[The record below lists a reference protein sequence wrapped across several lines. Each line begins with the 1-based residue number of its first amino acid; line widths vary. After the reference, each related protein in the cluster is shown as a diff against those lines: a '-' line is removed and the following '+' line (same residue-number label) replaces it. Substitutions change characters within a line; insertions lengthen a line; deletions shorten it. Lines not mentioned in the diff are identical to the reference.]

1 MRAILL
7 VILCAVTASAQTL
20 THYGSAADITG
31 DSNSRNGIGNHDNQ
45 LVPLQS
51 AALSAAVAQ
60 QHGLK
65 IGQSFTVTDA
75 SGTTHSL
82 SYDDTVPAA
91 FTDPKTGQIVQEGP
105 RIDIY
110 DPNNVLGSANGFS
123 AQVTSVNGGETVTSP
138 EGVTTTIPTGTTLA
152 SVAFSAQQQAISG
165 GAAMD
170 AISSKFTN
178 AVQQWMPVIK
188 GHASTLFWIL
198 AACAAAWTFAVLVL
212 RQGDLAD
219 LIGAVVRFVF
229 ITSFFWW
236 ILQHGDGFARKI
248 LQSTAQLA
256 GESSAMNGLDYGAFS
271 NMGLQILIQ
280 VFQHVSVFQPIV
292 ATGAIILAILIL
304 IALGLITANILLVVV
319 ESYVVVYAGL
329 IFLAFG
335 AMEWSREMSIGYYKT
350 ILAYG
355 IKLMTTLL
363 LAGIGLSILQG
374 IQAQAGQGWG
384 SDIMNLGVALITSA
398 ILLGIIGKAPGV
410 VAGITGV
417 STSGAGGHGWTSFLT
432 GAGLAATIGSG
443 AGAAAVQGGR
453 QLGQAVRNAVKQG
466 QALSRGRP

>member
-1 MRAILL
+1 MKLL
-7 VILCAVTASAQTL
+7 ISVLLFAVTASAQTL
-20 THYGSAADITG
+20 THYGSRQDALG
-31 DSNSRNGIGNHDNQ
+31 DTNSRDAIGNHDNT
-45 LVPLQS
+45 LTPLRS
-51 AALSAAVAQ
+51 AALSDSVAQ
-60 QHGLK
+60 QYGLK

-91 FTDPKTGQIVQEGP
+91 FTDPKTGQLVQEGP

-123 AQVTSVNGGETVTSP
+123 APVTSINGGQTVTSP
-138 EGVTTTIPTGTTLA
+138 EGVTTTIPTGTTPA
-152 SVAFSAQQQAISG
+152 SAAFASQQQAISG
-165 GAAMD
+165 GAALD
-170 AISSKFTN
+170 AISSQFTN
-178 AVQQWMPVIK
+178 ATQQWMPVIK

-198 AACAAAWTFAVLVL
+198 AAIAAAWTFAVLVM
-212 RQGDLAD
+212 RQADLAE

-236 ILQHGDGFARKI
+236 ILQHGDGFARTI
-248 LQSTAQLA
+248 LQSTARLA
-256 GESSAMNGLDYGAFS
+256 GESSAMNGLDYGAFATI
-271 NMGLQILIQ
+271 GLQILIQ
-280 VFQHVSVFQPIV
+280 TAQHVSIFQPV
-292 ATGAIILAILIL
+292 VGTCAILLAILIL
-304 IALGLITANILLVVV
+304 IAVGLITVNILLVVV

-374 IQAQAGQGWG
+374 IQAKAGQGWG
-384 SDIMNLGVALITSA
+384 TDIANLGIALITAA
-398 ILLGIIGKAPGV
+398 IVLGIIAKAPGV

-417 STSGAGGHGWTSFLT
+417 STNGSGGHGWGSFLG
-432 GAGLAATIGSG
+432 GAFTAASIGSG
-443 AGAAAVQGGR
+443 AAGAAVQGGK
-453 QLGQAVRNAVKQG
+453 QLGQAVRNAVRQG

>member
-1 MRAILL
+1 MKLSLAVLL
-7 VILCAVTASAQTL
+7 FAVTASAQTV
-20 THYGSAADITG
+20 THYGSPQDALG
-31 DSNSRNGIGNHDNQ
+31 DTNSRNGIGNHDNQ

-51 AALSAAVAQ
+51 AALSASVAQ
-60 QHGLK
+60 QYGIK
-65 IGQSFTVTDA
+65 VGDSFTVTA
-75 SGTTHSL
+75 GGTTYNL
-82 SYDDTVPAA
+82 QYDDTVPAS
-91 FTDPKTGQIVQEGP
+91 FTDPSTGQVVQEGP
-105 RIDIY
+105 RIDVY
-110 DPNNVLGSANGFS
+110 DPNNVLGGANSLSAPVS
-123 AQVTSVNGGETVTSP
+123 SVNNGATVTSP
-138 EGVTTTIPTGTTLA
+138 EGVTTTIPTGTTPS
-152 SVAFSAQQQAISG
+152 SVAFSSQQQAISG
-165 GAAMD
+165 GAALD
-170 AISSKFTN
+170 AISSQFTN
-178 AVQQWMPVIK
+178 ATQQWMPVIK

-198 AACAAAWTFAVLVL
+198 AAIAAAWTFAVLVM
-212 RQGDLAD
+212 RQADLAE

-229 ITSFFWW
+229 ITSFFW

-256 GESSAMNGLDYGAFS
+256 GESSAMNGLDYGAFG

-304 IALGLITANILLVVV
+304 IVLGMITANILLVVV

-335 AMEWSREMSIGYYKT
+335 AMEWSRDMSIGYYKT

-417 STSGAGGHGWTSFLT
+417 STSGAGGHGWGSFL
-432 GAGLAATIGSG
+432 AG
-443 AGAAAVQGGR
+443 AGAAASTANMVSGGVAQGGK
-453 QLGQAVRNAVKQG
+453 QLGSAVRNAVKQG